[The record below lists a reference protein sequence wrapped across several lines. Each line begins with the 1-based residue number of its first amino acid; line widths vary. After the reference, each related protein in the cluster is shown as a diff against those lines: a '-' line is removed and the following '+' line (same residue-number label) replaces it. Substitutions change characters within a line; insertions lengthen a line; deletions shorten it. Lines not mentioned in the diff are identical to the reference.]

1 MRQPVPWPGQQRS
14 PEHPPLP
21 PPPLLGLL
29 RLDQQL
35 QSGSVQHL
43 LPSSCLVVPL
53 LQLLLLPLLQLLL
66 LPLLQLSVLCLLLLL
81 QLWVPLLSPLL
92 LSPQRKAA

>member
-1 MRQPVPWPGQQRS
+1 MLQPVPWPGQQRS

-21 PPPLLGLL
+21 PPPLLGLS

-35 QSGSVQHL
+35 QSGFVHHL

-53 LQLLLLPLLQLLL
+53 LQMLFLRP
-66 LPLLQLSVLCLLLLL
+66 L
-81 QLWVPLLSPLL
+81 QLWLL
-92 LSPQRKAA
+92 LFSLQNTPACGYTGPQA